1 VLAKARWPRRDG
13 LKATWTTLAWCT
25 GRPQCRNGEITAPP
39 VSAVGLRLDGVV
51 GLLRVALLA
60 LDGAVA
66 LTAVPGGVALA
77 VGAEDE
83 RYPTDWL
90 RRTPFRTYRVP
101 GVLLSGL
108 VGGSAALAATQLLRH
123 GDAGAAWSVPAGVI
137 LVGWIGAE
145 IVLLDQPDPGSGVE
159 LGYLAAG
166 CAMVGLGLWASLRG
180 ATARAT
186 NGSR

>member
-1 VLAKARWPRRDG
+1 MP
-13 LKATWTTLAWCT
+13 WTTLTWCT
-25 GRPQCRNGEITAPP
+25 GRPQRRNGENGGAAS
-39 VSAVGLRLDGVV
+39 VRAGLGLDGAVGLVRG
-51 GLLRVALLA
+51 ALLA

-108 VGGSAALAATQLLRH
+108 VGGSAALAAAQLLRH
-123 GDAGAAWSVPAGVI
+123 GEAGAAWSVPAGVI

-145 IVLLDQPDPGSGVE
+145 LVLLDQPDPGSPVE

-166 CAMVGLGLWASLRG
+166 CAMVGLGLWASRG
-180 ATARAT
+180 RAPARAR

>member
-1 VLAKARWPRRDG
+1 MP
-13 LKATWTTLAWCT
+13 WTTLTWCT
-25 GRPQCRNGEITAPP
+25 GRPQCRNGEHHGAAW
-39 VSAVGLRLDGVV
+39 VCVGLGLDGAV
-51 GLLRVALLA
+51 GLLRGALLA

-66 LTAVPGGVALA
+66 ITAVPGGIALA

-90 RRTPFRTYRVP
+90 RRTPFPTYRVP

-108 VGGSAALAATQLLRH
+108 VGGSAALAAAQLLRY

-137 LVGWIGAE
+137 LVGWMGAE
-145 IVLLDQPDPGSGVE
+145 IVLLDQPDPGSPVE
-159 LGYLAAG
+159 LVYLAAG

-180 ATARAT
+180 ATARAM
-186 NGSR
+186 NGS